1 MADLPPEQAYHVSP
15 GGPGLA
21 GARWFSAIVDD
32 TDLEEAW
39 DLTAAALRL
48 ALVQSWLIAMDRA
61 DADDRDELAAAMAEG
76 PPHPDWE
83 DFSTWQLDK
92 WRNGRFRRFVR
103 EGWGLLTLPELVGP
117 DLELVR
123 IAPGRDGA
131 ELKPGDAIV
140 VQTLTVQLV
149 GESWVVAGIGRSLPR
164 PGWPP
169 VEEKLV
175 TESA

>member
-21 GARWFSAIVDD
+21 GARWFSAIVDEG
-32 TDLEEAW
+32 DLVEAW
-39 DLTAAALRL
+39 TLTAAELRL
-48 ALVQSWLIAMDRA
+48 ALVQTWLIATDRA
-61 DADDRDELAAAMAEG
+61 DTDDRDTVAAALADG
-76 PPHPDWE
+76 PPHPDW
-83 DFSTWQLDK
+83 DSFAAWQLQK
-92 WRNGRFRRFVR
+92 WREGRFRRFVQ

-123 IAPGRDGA
+123 IAPGREGA

-149 GESWVVAGIGRSLPR
+149 GDSWLVAGVGRSLPR

-169 VEEKLV
+169 AEERLL